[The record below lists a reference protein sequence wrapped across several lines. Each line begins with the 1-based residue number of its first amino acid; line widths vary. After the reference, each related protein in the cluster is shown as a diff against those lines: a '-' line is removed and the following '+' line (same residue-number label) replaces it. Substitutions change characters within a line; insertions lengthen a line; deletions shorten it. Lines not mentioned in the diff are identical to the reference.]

1 MSDMKLT
8 SNQVKCSRCVNCI
21 SNPLRIQM
29 DDPRKYAEVSYSCKW
44 CYVERIKDEAD
55 ILLKKATAMT
65 HCIYAFRDRFH
76 KSFTCGIRDDFVRS
90 NVKRHRIMREWASEM
105 KRISAMRDD
114 QEIEAVSKK
123 YGEEYFG
130 KEGK

>member
-1 MSDMKLT
+1 
-8 SNQVKCSRCVNCI
+8 
-21 SNPLRIQM
+21 
-29 DDPRKYAEVSYSCKW
+29 
-44 CYVERIKDEAD
+44 
-55 ILLKKATAMT
+55 
-65 HCIYAFRDRFH
+65 
-76 KSFTCGIRDDFVRS
+76 
-90 NVKRHRIMREWASEM
+90 MREWASEM